1 MKGLLCMA
9 AIPPHDR
16 RRAREQ
22 IRQSVG
28 PGHAGLPKSMKAIEH
43 FPHVWPFGHEIMHA
57 VPLST
62 GGGTRRWLQ

>member
-1 MKGLLCMA
+1 
-9 AIPPHDR
+9 
-16 RRAREQ
+16 
-22 IRQSVG
+22 
-28 PGHAGLPKSMKAIEH
+28 MKAIEH